1 MCDLVQIKINKWRM
15 NKKMLFNSFAFAIF
29 LPIVFILYWLLPHKT
44 RWVLMLVASYYFYM
58 SWNAKYVFLIL
69 FTTIISYVAARLLE
83 NAKSRN
89 KKKRILAGTAVAC
102 LGVLFFFKYFNFVSE
117 SVTAVF
123 NIFAIQMH
131 PILLNLLLPV
141 GISFYTFQTLS
152 YVIDVYK
159 GDVEAEH
166 HFGYYAA
173 FISFFPQLVA
183 GPIERTSNLLP
194 QIKAEQHFN
203 YDQATYGLKLMA
215 WGYFKKMCIADTLSQ
230 FVSKVYDM
238 PQCFSGFALVLATV
252 FFTLQIY
259 CDFSGYSDI
268 AIGTAKLL
276 GINLMTNFKS
286 PYFSQSIKEF
296 WSRWHISLYTWLR
309 DYVYIPLGGGRVG
322 KIRHTFNLII
332 TFLVSGLWH
341 GANWTFVIWGGIH
354 GIGQVAENA
363 IVPKNKLKSSKGIVW
378 VLRVLLVFVFASFAW
393 IFFVSNSLGDAVY
406 VISHMFE
413 GIASPVAY
421 LKNGFVGIGMNKAV
435 LLKIF
440 INVLVLAVFD
450 FISLTCDIIEMIN
463 QKSIIVR
470 WIIYIGFVYLILTNL
485 PVSNVTTFIYFQF

>member
-1 MCDLVQIKINKWRM
+1 
-15 NKKMLFNSFAFAIF
+15 MLFNSFAFAVF
-29 LPIVFILYWLLPHKT
+29 LSIVFILYWVLPHKI
-44 RWVLMLVASYYFYM
+44 RWILMLAASYYFYM

-69 FTTIISYVAARLLE
+69 FTTIISYAAAILLE
-83 NAKSRN
+83 KTERLRN
-89 KKKRILAGTAVAC
+89 KKIILIGTAVAC

-123 NIFAIQMH
+123 RLFAIQMN
-131 PILLNLLLPV
+131 PVLLNLLLPV

-159 GDVEAEH
+159 GDVKAEH

-183 GPIERTSNLLP
+183 GPIERTNNLLP
-194 QIKAEQHFN
+194 QIKAEHKFD

-215 WGYFKKMCIADTLSQ
+215 WGYFKKIVIADTLSQ
-230 FVSKVYDM
+230 FVSKVYDA
-238 PQCFSGFALVLATV
+238 PQGFSGFALVLATV

-296 WSRWHISLYTWLR
+296 WSRWHISLSTWFR
-309 DYVYIPLGGGRVG
+309 DYVYIPLGGSRVG
-322 KIRHTFNLII
+322 KIRHAVNLLI

-354 GIGQVAENA
+354 GLGQVIENA
-363 IVPKNKLKSSKGIVW
+363 IVPKNKLKEKSKGCAWII
-378 VLRVLLVFVFASFAW
+378 RVLFVFAFASFAW
-393 IFFVSNSLGDAVY
+393 IFFVSNSLGDAGY
-406 VISHMFE
+406 VIKHAFD
-413 GIASPVAY
+413 GITTPVAY
-421 LKNGFVGIGMNKAV
+421 LKNGFVDIGLGKTRLLVVLFEVFLLGIYDYIS
-435 LLKIF
+435 LKYDC
-440 INVLVLAVFD
+440 INEISKKPVLV
-450 FISLTCDIIEMIN
+450 
-463 QKSIIVR
+463 R
-470 WIIYIGFVYLILTNL
+470 YFVYLSIL
-485 PVSNVTTFIYFQF
+485 FIILCFKASVQAEFVYFQF